1 MLSNHIGL
9 LLFFHTP
16 NSGHQ
21 EITFIYLRNISEN
34 ESLLNGFSAT
44 ALAWVTTI
52 IFIGYSNNFPYCSPY
67 IYICSCPSKSNF
79 NIAAKK
85 FLLFFLFSVS
95 SVQNYAVTGYF
106 SHGKSLCPLNDLQV
120 SPFLVSC
127 YLYYLHSYNI
137 PGLT

>member
-1 MLSNHIGL
+1 MLSNHTCL
-9 LLFFHTP
+9 LLFSHTP

-21 EITFIYLRNISEN
+21 EIMFFYLGNISKN

-52 IFIGYSNNFPYCSPY
+52 FFIDYSNNFPYYSPY

-79 NIAAKK
+79 NIAAKNS
-85 FLLFFLFSVS
+85 LFFFNLS
-95 SVQNYAVTGYF
+95 SVQNYAVAGNF
-106 SHGKSLCPLNDLQV
+106 SHGKRLCPLNDLQV
-120 SPFLVSC
+120 SPFLASC